1 VPAKDQKRGNSHAS
15 SATLSTPAALLAC
28 TLTFS
33 LCSVCLHAQ
42 TPASLEPVSL
52 LVDEKSA
59 TSDSGATSLPSP
71 TPSAASSASGFGG
84 PFAERLKLTGD
95 WFGIRD
101 KLALYGI
108 TIDASL
114 TQFFQGVASG
124 GQDRALKY
132 GGKID
137 YFLDIDGNKA
147 GLWKGFFVTMHAETR
162 YGEDVNG
169 IDGMFSFGN
178 FNMAFP
184 KAGKNVT
191 SITRLIL
198 SQLVSENFMVFL
210 GKINSLDDFT
220 LNFTG
225 RNGIER
231 FVNSAVVA
239 NIINARAVP
248 YSTYGM
254 GFSVL
259 RDKAPMFTFVVRDP
273 DDHPTTSDLDKLFAH
288 GALLSATLKIPVAP
302 LGLPGHQNVG
312 INWSSRK
319 FTSVD
324 PASFANIPGQGIV
337 AGQEAGSWALWYTF
351 DQYLWVS
358 QSDANVGWGVFGMA
372 GISDGNPNPVRW
384 NMTLGIGGNSLVRGR
399 KHDTFGVGYF
409 RIGLS
414 SDFKNLL
421 SGSLAPPGL
430 AQRDEQGVELFYNA
444 ALTPWCHL
452 TVNLQIVEP
461 STKNLHTTV
470 LPGMRLKINF

>member
-1 VPAKDQKRGNSHAS
+1 MPAILLFPR
-15 SATLSTPAALLAC
+15 TAALLAC
-28 TLTFS
+28 ILTFS
-33 LCSVCLHAQ
+33 ICTTCLQAA
-42 TPASLEPVSL
+42 TPASFAPVAL
-52 LVDEKSA
+52 LVATKSA
-59 TSDSGATSLPSP
+59 TSDSGVTAAPSS
-71 TPSAASSASGFGG
+71 TEAAAPPASGFGG
-84 PFAERLKLTGD
+84 PFGERLKLTGD

-101 KLALYGI
+101 TLAAKGI
-108 TIDASL
+108 TLDANL

-124 GQDRALKY
+124 GKERAFEY

-137 YFLDIDGNKA
+137 YFLNIDGNHA
-147 GLWKGFFVTMHAETR
+147 GLWQGFLVTMHAETR

-184 KAGKNVT
+184 EAGHDVT

-198 SQLVSENFMVFL
+198 SQLLSDNCMVFA

-231 FVNSAVVA
+231 FMNSAVVA

-248 YSTYGM
+248 YATYGV

-259 RDKAPMFTFVVRDP
+259 RDQAPVFTFVVRDP
-273 DDHPTTSDLDKLFAH
+273 DNHPTTGDLDHLFAH
-288 GALLSATLKIPVAP
+288 GALLSGTVKIPVAP

-312 INWSSRK
+312 VNWNSRK

-324 PASFANIPGQGIV
+324 PASSANIPGRGIV
-337 AGQEAGSWALWYTF
+337 TGQESGSWALWYTF

-384 NMTLGIGGNSLVRGR
+384 NMTLGIGGTSLIPGR
-399 KHDTFGVGYF
+399 EHDSFGVGYF

-421 SGSLAPPGL
+421 GGSLAPPGL

-452 TVNLQIVEP
+452 TGDLQIVEP

-470 LPGMRLKINF
+470 LAGMRLKIDF

>member
-1 VPAKDQKRGNSHAS
+1 MPARPPFPR
-15 SATLSTPAALLAC
+15 TVVLLAC

-33 LCSVCLHAQ
+33 LCATWLQAEP
-42 TPASLEPVSL
+42 PASLAPVSV
-52 LVDEKSA
+52 LVEEKSA
-59 TSDSGATSLPSP
+59 TSDSGAAAVPSP
-71 TPSAASSASGFGG
+71 TESTVPLASGFGG
-84 PFAERLKLTGD
+84 SFGERLKLTGD

-101 KLALYGI
+101 KLAGYGI
-108 TIDASL
+108 TLDANL
-114 TQFFQGVASG
+114 IQFFQGVANG
-124 GQDRALKY
+124 DKDRAFKY

-137 YFLDIDGNKA
+137 YFLNIDGNKA

-184 KAGKNVT
+184 KAGRNVT

-198 SQLVSENFMVFL
+198 SQLLSDNFMVL
-210 GKINSLDDFT
+210 AGKINSLDDFT

-231 FVNSAVVA
+231 FMNSAVVA
-239 NIINARAVP
+239 NIINARTVP
-248 YSTYGM
+248 YSTYGL

-259 RDKAPMFTFVVRDP
+259 QDKAPVFTFVVRDP

-288 GALLSATLKIPVAP
+288 GALLSGTVKITIAP
-302 LGLPGHQNVG
+302 FGLPGHQNAGV
-312 INWSSRK
+312 NWSSRK

-324 PASFANIPGQGIV
+324 STSFANIPGQGIV
-337 AGQEAGSWALWYTF
+337 TGQESGSWALWYTF

-358 QSDANVGWGVFGMA
+358 QLDANVGWGVFGIA

-384 NMTLGIGGNSLVRGR
+384 NMTLGVGGTSLIPGR
-399 KHDTFGVGYF
+399 ERDTFGVGYF

-414 SDFKNLL
+414 SDFKDLL
-421 SGSLAPPGL
+421 GGPLAPPGL

-444 ALTPWCHL
+444 ALTRWCHL
-452 TVNLQIVEP
+452 TADLQIVKP
-461 STKNLHTTV
+461 STKSLHITV
-470 LPGMRLKINF
+470 LPGMRLKIDF